1 VTDRRTRLLRLA
13 AGQLA
18 VLVGMLHF
26 FLGIRNWSV
35 YLGAGLLVPPD
46 ARGPLWVL
54 SGLLVLVAVPIV
66 VLEGITD
73 RRVYAAGITI
83 SLVYFLGY
91 YAWHLGGHRT
101 LLITGDATPHA
112 GVGVVE
118 FLVSHTLAGP
128 AEFFA
133 LLTEAALI
141 VVLVALWRRPEPD
154 A

>member
-26 FLGIRNWSV
+26 WLGVRNWSA
-35 YLGAGLLVPPD
+35 YLGGGILLPPD
-46 ARGPLWVL
+46 LRGPLWTL
-54 SGLLVLVAVPIV
+54 SGLLILVAVPIV

-73 RRVYAAGITI
+73 RRVYAAGIAL
-83 SLVYFLGY
+83 SLAYFVGY
-91 YAWHLGGHRT
+91 YAWHAGGHR
-101 LLITGDATPHA
+101 LALIAGEPNNAHAIDA
-112 GVGVVE
+112 GFV
-118 FLVSHTLAGP
+118 LSHTFAGA

-154 A
+154 G